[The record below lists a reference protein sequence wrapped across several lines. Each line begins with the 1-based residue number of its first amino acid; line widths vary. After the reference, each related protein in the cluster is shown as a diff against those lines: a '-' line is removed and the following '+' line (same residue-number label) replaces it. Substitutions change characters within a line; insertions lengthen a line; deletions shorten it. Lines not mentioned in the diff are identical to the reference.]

1 MKKDLE
7 QKVESALPLEEVL
20 NLPRGFNVA
29 ENVVGQQIYIWR
41 ESVGEGYSL
50 MFKTNKKDELYVEDF
65 DEEGNLINIRY
76 EIIEGLDD

>member
-7 QKVESALPLEEVL
+7 QKVENALPLEEVL

-41 ESVGEGYSL
+41 ESAGEGYSL

>member
-7 QKVESALPLEEVL
+7 QKVENALPLEEVL

-29 ENVVGQQIYIWR
+29 ENVVGQQICIWR

>member
-1 MKKDLE
+1 ME
-7 QKVESALPLEEVL
+7 
-20 NLPRGFNVA
+20 
-29 ENVVGQQIYIWR
+29 